1 MQKRVV
7 VIMIEDGS
15 PQKKEV
21 KAFSN
26 TSANIFIT
34 AETMQEALTLLQE
47 GIPEAQKATEL
58 WQPTQ
63 EEEKPIEKGKSFD
76 EEAAE
81 YEATPKGQRFIKQLQ
96 NARQFEH
103 KYGNGGLYYS
113 ELDYLACKH
122 HNNLINGCS
131 DIYCLAYRS
140 GYNKGMKRGRAYAG
154 NK

>member
-1 MQKRVV
+1 MQKRIVV
-7 VIMIEDGS
+7 LMVDDES

-26 TSANIFIT
+26 TSANIFIST
-34 AETMQEALTLLQE
+34 ATMQEALTLLQE
-47 GIPEAQKATEL
+47 AIPEAQKATEL

-63 EEEKPIEKGKSFD
+63 EEEQPIKKGKSFE

-81 YEATPKGQRFIKQLQ
+81 FEATPAGKRFVKQLQ
-96 NARQFEH
+96 NARQFE
-103 KYGNGGLYYS
+103 YYQGNGGLRMS
-113 ELDYLACKH
+113 ELDYLACIH
-122 HNNLINGCS
+122 HDSLIDGCF
-131 DIYCLAYRS
+131 DIYSLAFRS